1 MTAPSSMGPSSMGVS
16 DVERVDRSLTAVARR
31 RMDGSFDTDA
41 WGLDADLVSV
51 LGRVLPTFG
60 VRTTGAGRVP
70 DGPALLLWRGSSRG
84 WIHVAAGIGS
94 ATGRPVRFTG
104 VPDVAPVSAVLRRL
118 GGVGGDVSDLR
129 GLLRLGNL
137 VAMRLAV
144 GQDPL
149 EESLAGLGWAGEDLS
164 GPSGTGG
171 TRSTSGPGGTGA
183 TGETGGNA
191 GPGSRPR
198 DDQLVDDWLP
208 DDEVEAAVHV
218 GVPIVPVMVHGPR
231 PWSPWARVVVG
242 NPVPTRT
249 RRSARSLAEVA
260 ASVAASFA
268 DVG

>member
-1 MTAPSSMGPSSMGVS
+1 MTAPSSMGVS
-16 DVERVDRSLTAVARR
+16 DVVRVDRSLTAVARR

-70 DGPALLLWRGSSRG
+70 DGPALLLWRGSSLG

-104 VPDVAPVSAVLRRL
+104 VPDVAPASTVLRRL

-149 EESLAGLGWAGEDLS
+149 EESLAGLGWAGEDLGAPVS
-164 GPSGTGG
+164 GAAANGPTP
-171 TRSTSGPGGTGA
+171 GPG
-183 TGETGGNA
+183 
-191 GPGSRPR
+191 P
-198 DDQLVDDWLP
+198 DVVVDDWLP

-218 GVPIVPVMVHGPR
+218 GVPVVPVMVHGPR
-231 PWSPWARVVVG
+231 PWAPWARVVVG
-242 NPVPTRT
+242 DPVPTRT
-249 RRSARSLAEVA
+249 RRAARSLAEVA
-260 ASVAASFA
+260 ASVATSFA
-268 DVG
+268 DLA

>member
-16 DVERVDRSLTAVARR
+16 DVERINRSLPAVVRR
-31 RMDGSFDTDA
+31 RVDGSFDTDA

-70 DGPALLLWRGSSRG
+70 DGPALLLWRGPSLG
-84 WIHVAAGIGS
+84 WIHVAAGIG
-94 ATGRPVRFTG
+94 ATTGRPVRFTG
-104 VPDVAPVSAVLRRL
+104 VPDIAPVSTVLRRL
-118 GGVGGDVSDLR
+118 GGVGADVADLR

-144 GQDPL
+144 DQDPL

-164 GPSGTGG
+164 GPSGTG
-171 TRSTSGPGGTGA
+171 STSGTVGSGA
-183 TGETGGNA
+183 TGDTGGNA
-191 GPGSRPR
+191 GPGSRSG

>member
-16 DVERVDRSLTAVARR
+16 DVERINRSLPAVVRR
-31 RMDGSFDTDA
+31 RVDGSFDTDA

-70 DGPALLLWRGSSRG
+70 DGPALLLWRGPSLG
-84 WIHVAAGIGS
+84 WIHVAAGIG
-94 ATGRPVRFTG
+94 ATTGRPVRFTG
-104 VPDVAPVSAVLRRL
+104 VPDIAPVSTVLRRL
-118 GGVGGDVSDLR
+118 GGVGADVADLR

-144 GQDPL
+144 DQDPL

-171 TRSTSGPGGTGA
+171 TGSTSGTVGSGA
-183 TGETGGNA
+183 TGDTGGNA
-191 GPGSRPR
+191 GPGSRSG